1 MNGVINKRS
10 GSMYCKGLSNP
21 AQVVGNR
28 SIREEVET
36 GKFILRFL
44 IWLINKIKEGGTPD
58 YIANVMPSLAQK
70 IFILLSS
77 EQ

>member
-1 MNGVINKRS
+1 
-10 GSMYCKGLSNP
+10 MYCKGLCNP

-36 GKFILRFL
+36 GRIILRLL
-44 IWLINKIKEGGTPD
+44 IWLINRIRKAATSD